1 MLLMLGLPL
10 SNDPVIALGLLAF
23 CLLLLVLPLAF
34 WAVSGGRTLP
44 AVRLLVA
51 AANLALAAQLL
62 LRWWDS
68 GHFPI
73 SNLYESLCFLAWG
86 CTLTQLLVE
95 RSWPSPLVPAAA
107 TPMALG
113 CVAFAS
119 FALPD
124 RLQEASPLVPALRSS
139 WLVMHVSVIMLS
151 YAALL
156 VGSLLSLA
164 VLLTDRSQALQLRG
178 SSIGSGAYRQA
189 AATTPAPVTA
199 MAVATLERNAP
210 PALSLRLSSETM
222 GLAEHL
228 DSLSYRTIT
237 VGFLLLSVGLVSGA
251 VWANEAWG
259 SWWSW
264 DPKETW
270 ALICWLVYA
279 AYLHTRLI
287 RGWQGRRPAIVA
299 TAGLVVIAVCYIGVN
314 LLGIGLHS
322 YGWFFDS

>member
-1 MLLMLGLPL
+1 LPDLLH
-10 SNDPVIALGLLAF
+10 DPVTALGLAAF
-23 CLLLLVLPLAF
+23 ALLLIVLPLAF
-34 WAVSGGRTLP
+34 WSLSGERSS
-44 AVRLLVA
+44 ASVRLLVA
-51 AANLALAAQLL
+51 AANLCLTAQLL
-62 LRWWDS
+62 LRWIGS

-86 CTLTQLLVE
+86 CTLVQLLVE
-95 RSWPSPLVPAAA
+95 RSWPSPLVPAAT
-107 TPMALG
+107 TPVALG

-119 FALPD
+119 FALPE

-164 VLLTDRSQALQLRG
+164 VLFTDRGQDLQLRS
-178 SSIGSGAYRQA
+178 SSIGSGGFRQA
-189 AATTPAPVTA
+189 RLASDGPGA
-199 MAVATLERNAP
+199 MAAP
-210 PALSLRLSSETM
+210 LQLSSVSMTM
-222 GLAEHL
+222 AEQL

-287 RGWQGRRPAIVA
+287 RGWQGRRPALLA
-299 TAGLVVIAVCYIGVN
+299 SAGLVVIAVCYIGVN

-322 YGWFFDS
+322 YGWFFEG

>member
-1 MLLMLGLPL
+1 MFVLALLSDPVTGLGL
-10 SNDPVIALGLLAF
+10 AAF
-23 CLLLLVLPLAF
+23 ALLLLVLPLAF
-34 WAVSGGRTLP
+34 WSLSGGSSSS

-51 AANLALAAQLL
+51 VANLALTAQLV
-62 LRWWDS
+62 LRWLDS

-95 RSWPSPLVPAAA
+95 RTWPSPLVPAAA

-156 VGSLLSLA
+156 VGSLLSVA
-164 VLLTDRSQALQLRG
+164 VLFTDRGQDLELRS
-178 SSIGSGAYRQA
+178 SSIGSGGFRQA
-189 AATTPAPVTA
+189 TLASDGPGA
-199 MAVATLERNAP
+199 MAAP
-210 PALSLRLSSETM
+210 MRLSSVAM
-222 GLAEHL
+222 SVAEQL

-299 TAGLVVIAVCYIGVN
+299 AAGLVVIAVCYIGVN

-322 YGWFFDS
+322 YGWFFES

>member
-1 MLLMLGLPL
+1 MPALL
-10 SNDPVIALGLLAF
+10 NDPVLGLGLTAF
-23 CLLLLVLPLAF
+23 ALLLVALPLAF
-34 WAVSGGRTLP
+34 WSLSGGRSST

-51 AANLALAAQLL
+51 GANLCLTAQLV
-62 LRWWDS
+62 LRWWES

-113 CVAFAS
+113 CMAFAS

-139 WLVMHVSVIMLS
+139 WLVMHVSVIMIS

-164 VLLTDRSQALQLRG
+164 VLFTDRGNSLELRS
-178 SSIGSGAYRQA
+178 SSIGSGGYRQA
-189 AATTPAPVTA
+189 QLATPQ
-199 MAVATLERNAP
+199 LQ
-210 PALSLRLSSETM
+210 LSSVAMPAVEQ
-222 GLAEHL
+222 L

-287 RGWQGRRPAIVA
+287 RGWQGRKPALVA
-299 TAGLVVIAVCYIGVN
+299 AAGLVVIVVCYIGVN

>member
-1 MLLMLGLPL
+1 MPVPALL
-10 SNDPVIALGLLAF
+10 NDPVLGLGLLAF
-23 CLLLLVLPLAF
+23 ALLLLVLPLSF
-34 WAVSGGRTLP
+34 WSLSGGRNST

-51 AANLALAAQLL
+51 AANLCLTAQLV
-62 LRWWDS
+62 LRWLDS

-119 FALPD
+119 FALPET
-124 RLQEASPLVPALRSS
+124 LQEASPLVPALRSS

-156 VGSLLSLA
+156 VGSLLSMA
-164 VLLTDRSQALQLRG
+164 VLFTDRGNVLELRS
-178 SSIGSGAYRQA
+178 SSIGSGGFRQA
-189 AATTPAPVTA
+189 QLASAGADGSSAQV
-199 MAVATLERNAP
+199 E
-210 PALSLRLSSETM
+210 LSSVAM
-222 GLAEHL
+222 PIAEQL

-287 RGWQGRRPAIVA
+287 RGWQGRKPAFVA
-299 TAGLVVIAVCYIGVN
+299 VAGLVVIAVCYIGVN

>member
-1 MLLMLGLPL
+1 MNSLDLASVVG
-10 SNDPVIALGLLAF
+10 DPVIALGLVAF
-23 CLLLLVLPLAF
+23 AVLLLALPFAF
-34 WAVSGGRTLP
+34 WAVGGSQSSSV
-44 AVRLLVA
+44 VRVLI
-51 AANLALAAQLL
+51 ALANMALTTQLT
-62 LRWWDS
+62 LRWWQS

-73 SNLYESLCFLAWG
+73 SNLYESLCFLAWA

-95 RSWPSPLVPAAA
+95 RNWPSPIVSAAS
-107 TPMALG
+107 TPMALIA
-113 CVAFAS
+113 VAFAS

-139 WLVMHVSVIMLS
+139 WLVMHVSVIMCS

-156 VGSLLSLA
+156 IGSLLSTA
-164 VLLTDRSQALQLRG
+164 VLFTDRGEFLQLRG
-178 SSIGSGAYRQA
+178 SSIGTGGFRKGTVVAGGASSD
-189 AATTPAPVTA
+189 
-199 MAVATLERNAP
+199 RNI
-210 PALSLRLSSETM
+210 SLSSVELSRT
-222 GLAEHL
+222 EQL

-237 VGFLLLSVGLVSGA
+237 VGFLLLTVGLISGA

-279 AYLHTRLI
+279 AYLHTRLS

-299 TAGLVVIAVCYIGVN
+299 VIGLFVIVVCYIGVN

-322 YGWFFDS
+322 YGWFFGS

>member
-1 MLLMLGLPL
+1 MPALL
-10 SNDPVIALGLLAF
+10 NDPVLGLGLTAF
-23 CLLLLVLPLAF
+23 ALLLVALPLAF
-34 WAVSGGRTLP
+34 WSLSGGRSST

-51 AANLALAAQLL
+51 GANLCLTAQLV
-62 LRWWDS
+62 LRWWES

-139 WLVMHVSVIMLS
+139 WLVMHVSVIMIS

-164 VLLTDRSQALQLRG
+164 VLFTDRGNSLELRS
-178 SSIGSGAYRQA
+178 SSIGSGGYRQA
-189 AATTPAPVTA
+189 QLATPQ
-199 MAVATLERNAP
+199 LQ
-210 PALSLRLSSETM
+210 LSSVTM
-222 GLAEHL
+222 PAVEQL

-287 RGWQGRRPAIVA
+287 RGWQGRKPALVA
-299 TAGLVVIAVCYIGVN
+299 AAGLVVIVVCYIGVN

>member
-1 MLLMLGLPL
+1 MPP
-10 SNDPVIALGLLAF
+10 SAAFVTDPVLALGLGAF
-23 CLLLLVLPLAF
+23 ALLLIALPLAF
-34 WAVSGGRTLP
+34 WSVSGSGQGSQ
-44 AVRLLVA
+44 AVRWMVA
-51 AANLALAAQLL
+51 AANLALTAQLV
-62 LRWWDS
+62 LRWWQS

-73 SNLYESLCFLAWG
+73 SNLYESLCFLAWA

-95 RSWPSPLVPAAA
+95 RSFPSPIVAAAA
-107 TPMALG
+107 TPMGLG

-124 RLQEASPLVPALRSS
+124 QLQQAAPLVPALRSS
-139 WLVMHVSVIMLS
+139 WLVMHVSVIMVS

-156 VGSLLSLA
+156 VGSLVSLA
-164 VLLTDRSQALQLRG
+164 VLFTDRGQQLELRS
-178 SSIGSGAYRQA
+178 SSIGSGAFRQA
-189 AATTPAPVTA
+189 SLATNGGSAGSLQLSSA
-199 MAVATLERNAP
+199 S
-210 PALSLRLSSETM
+210 LSLSEQ
-222 GLAEHL
+222 L

-237 VGFLLLSVGLVSGA
+237 VGFLLLSIGIVSGA

-279 AYLHTRLI
+279 AYLHTRLS
-287 RGWQGRRPAIVA
+287 RGWQGRKPALVA
-299 TAGLVVIAVCYIGVN
+299 VAGLVVICVCYIGVN

-322 YGWFFDS
+322 YGWFLSA

>member
-1 MLLMLGLPL
+1 MPALL
-10 SNDPVIALGLLAF
+10 NDPVLGLGLTAF
-23 CLLLLVLPLAF
+23 ALLLVALPLAF
-34 WAVSGGRTLP
+34 WSLSGGRSST

-51 AANLALAAQLL
+51 GANLCLTAQLV
-62 LRWWDS
+62 LRWWES

-95 RSWPSPLVPAAA
+95 RTWPSPLVPAAA

-124 RLQEASPLVPALRSS
+124 RLQDASPLVPALRSS
-139 WLVMHVSVIMLS
+139 WLVMHVSVIMIS

-164 VLLTDRSQALQLRG
+164 VLFTDRGNSMELRS
-178 SSIGSGAYRQA
+178 SSIGSGGYRQA
-189 AATTPAPVTA
+189 QLATPQ
-199 MAVATLERNAP
+199 LQ
-210 PALSLRLSSETM
+210 LSSVAMPAVEQ
-222 GLAEHL
+222 L

-287 RGWQGRRPAIVA
+287 RGWQGRKPALVA
-299 TAGLVVIAVCYIGVN
+299 AAGLVVIVVCYIGVN

>member
-1 MLLMLGLPL
+1 LTSNRQTGEVPLLPL
-10 SNDPVIALGLLAF
+10 SVPTLTADPVLGLGLIAF
-23 CLLLLVLPLAF
+23 TLLLLALPAAF
-34 WAVSGGRTLP
+34 WFLSAGRTSSLI
-44 AVRLLVA
+44 RLLVA
-51 AANLALAAQLL
+51 TANLCLTAQLI

-95 RSWPSPLVPAAA
+95 RAWPSPLVPAAA

-113 CVAFAS
+113 CIAFAS

-156 VGSLLSLA
+156 VGSLLSVA
-164 VLLTDRSQALQLRG
+164 VLFTDRTERLELRS
-178 SSIGSGAYRQA
+178 SSIGSGSFRQA
-189 AATTPAPVTA
+189 QLASGPSGDTI
-199 MAVATLERNAP
+199 LERT
-210 PALSLRLSSETM
+210 LFRSSE
-222 GLAEHL
+222 EL

-270 ALICWLVYA
+270 ALITWLVYA
-279 AYLHTRLI
+279 AYLHTRLV
-287 RGWQGRRPAIVA
+287 RGWQGRKPALVA
-299 TAGLVVIAVCYIGVN
+299 SAGLVVIAICYIGVN

-322 YGWFFDS
+322 YGWFLGS